1 LGILEVASRG
11 KGHFVIPNWDS
22 RWIRGLSSK
31 FLFVFLLLGF
41 WFVPNTA
48 SAFNCTFTATIN
60 ENSGANILWFGGS
73 PSGNAADACLNFGFI
88 HTTSG
93 SSALGSWTS
102 TGAGT
107 DGGTQ
112 LPDNQITYT
121 PAAGA
126 VGTDSFSIVS
136 DANVANDSTLAVTIT
151 IAAIPP
157 SLSSVSPTS
166 GSTSGGTS
174 LTITGTALT
183 GATGVT
189 VGGTAATNVTVI
201 SDTTITAT
209 TPAGSA
215 GTVDVRVT
223 TAGGTSAVT
232 ANDHFT
238 YIAPPTVSSVS
249 PSGAPTAGGT
259 TVTITGTNLTG
270 ATSVSF
276 GATSATGF
284 TVNGAT
290 SITATAPAHAA
301 GQVDVTVTA
310 GGITSAISAADH
322 YTYVALPTATQA
334 IASTTL
340 TQNHAATSFIPVI
353 GSGGTG
359 SLSYGVSPSLP
370 SGLSMAPATGAITGT
385 PTVASSATTYTVTV
399 TDANSATATATF
411 SLTVNSAVTA
421 TQAIASTMLTQNH
434 AATSFTPVTGSGGV
448 TPLAYS
454 VSPSLPTGLS
464 MASGTG
470 TITGTPTVTR
480 SVTTYTVTVTDAN
493 SATATATFSL
503 TVNGA
508 VTATQAI
515 PAALLTQNH
524 AATSFTP
531 VMGGGGTTP
540 LAYGVSPSLPT
551 GLSMAPATGAITG
564 TPTVASSATTYTVT
578 VTDANS
584 ATATAT
590 FSLTVN
596 SAVTATQAVASTILT
611 QNHAATSFT
620 PVTGAGG
627 TTPLAYTVSPSLPS
641 GLNMAAATGAVT
653 GTPTVA
659 SSATTYTV
667 TVTDANSATATATF
681 SLTVNGAV
689 TATQAI
695 ASTMLTR
702 NHAATSFTPVT
713 GSGGTTPLAYTVSPG
728 LPSGLNMA
736 AATGAITGTPTV
748 ASSATT
754 YTVTVTDANGQTAT
768 ATFALTVNSV
778 VTATQLIA
786 ATTLTVNAAAT
797 PFTPVTGSGGTTPL
811 AYTVAPGLPTGL
823 NMASATGAITG
834 TPTVASSAT
843 TYTVTVTDANSVTAT
858 ATFSLTVNGALTAT
872 QAVASTML
880 TRNHA
885 ATSFTP
891 VTGSGG
897 TGPLAYSVSPS
908 LPTGL
913 NMASGTGA
921 ITGTPGVASSA
932 TTYTVTVTDANNAT
946 ATATFSL
953 TVNGVVTAT
962 QVIASTTLT
971 VNVAATPFTPVTGS
985 GGTPP
990 LAYSVSPGLPTGLS
1004 MAPATGAIT
1013 GTPGVTSSVTTYTVT
1028 VTDANSVTATAT
1040 FSLTVAAPT
1049 PVLAVAVSGSPASV
1063 VSGNDITYSIALT
1076 VTTGTATNA
1085 SLSDPLPAGLTF
1097 VSASET
1103 GPGGAWTC
1111 TTPAVGGAGTVTC
1124 SIASAAPGTYNFTI
1138 VAHVAAG
1145 TAAGALVN
1153 TTTASAS
1160 NATTTSGGATN
1171 TIALTTTS
1179 TTLVSSLNPSLVGQA
1194 VTFTATVSGST
1205 PAGTVTFKDGATA
1218 LGSGTLNGSGV
1229 ATFTTA
1235 VLASGSHA
1243 VTASYGGDPN
1253 NASSTSSVLTQS
1265 VGQATT
1271 TVAVTSSVN
1280 PSVPGQPVT
1289 FTATVASAGGT
1300 PTGTVIFRDAGAAI
1314 GTGAL
1319 AGGVATLATA
1329 ALATGTHSIT
1339 VSYSGATGFAASAS
1353 SALTQ
1358 TVAIPADSIKLRQLQ
1373 VAVTKVVAQNS
1384 GQAITGAIDTAITDG
1399 FSAGGGLVTPSG
1411 TGLRFNFSADPDQP
1425 GAADHERAFSDRW
1438 NGMFDRDR
1446 TAGDGGANNYA
1457 RNRQNPSAVDDAFAA
1472 INRNTMATK
1481 TPSLIG
1487 HEPKEWLLW
1496 ADVRGSGVDRW
1507 GSTIGIGQSLL
1518 YGSQV
1523 NALIGVTR
1531 KVTPTFLVGIVGGY
1545 ETFDYTSQD
1554 LSGKLKGNGWTI
1566 GSYLGWKLASS
1577 IRFDAAVAYSG
1588 IGYDGTAGT
1597 AQGNFDGRRWLL
1609 SSGLTGNYQAY
1620 GFDIEPSAKIYALWE
1635 HENAYSDS
1643 LGTHQDDRNFATGR
1657 ASGGVKLSYPLAWTD
1672 TIALAPYIGLYG
1684 DYYFTHDD
1692 AATIVA
1698 VGALPL
1704 ASTPLLDGW
1713 SARATAGFAARFASG
1728 AAISVGG
1735 ELGGIGSDTR
1745 IWTYRARAAV
1755 PF

>member
-1 LGILEVASRG
+1 
-11 KGHFVIPNWDS
+11 
-22 RWIRGLSSK
+22 
-31 FLFVFLLLGF
+31 
-41 WFVPNTA
+41 
-48 SAFNCTFTATIN
+48 
-60 ENSGANILWFGGS
+60 
-73 PSGNAADACLNFGFI
+73 
-88 HTTSG
+88 
-93 SSALGSWTS
+93 
-102 TGAGT
+102 
-107 DGGTQ
+107 
-112 LPDNQITYT
+112 
-121 PAAGA
+121 
-126 VGTDSFSIVS
+126 
-136 DANVANDSTLAVTIT
+136 VT
-151 IAAIPP
+151 
-157 SLSSVSPTS
+157 
-166 GSTSGGTS
+166 
-174 LTITGTALT
+174 
-183 GATGVT
+183 
-189 VGGTAATNVTVI
+189 
-201 SDTTITAT
+201 
-209 TPAGSA
+209 
-215 GTVDVRVT
+215 
-223 TAGGTSAVT
+223 
-232 ANDHFT
+232 
-238 YIAPPTVSSVS
+238 
-249 PSGAPTAGGT
+249 
-259 TVTITGTNLTG
+259 
-270 ATSVSF
+270 
-276 GATSATGF
+276 
-284 TVNGAT
+284 
-290 SITATAPAHAA
+290 
-301 GQVDVTVTA
+301 
-310 GGITSAISAADH
+310 
-322 YTYVALPTATQA
+322 
-334 IASTTL
+334 
-340 TQNHAATSFIPVI
+340 
-353 GSGGTG
+353 
-359 SLSYGVSPSLP
+359 
-370 SGLSMAPATGAITGT
+370 
-385 PTVASSATTYTVTV
+385 SSATTYTVTV

-421 TQAIASTMLTQNH
+421 TQAIAATTLTRNHAATSFTPVTGAGGTTPLAYTVSPGLPSGLNMAPATGAITGTPTVTSSATTYTVTVTDANSATATATFSLTVNSAVTATQAIAATILTQNHAATPFTPVTGSGGATPLAFTVSPGLPSGLNMASATGAITGTPTVTSSTTTYTVTVTDANSVTATATFSLTVAAPTIALAPTTLPTPVIGAAYSQTITASGGTAAYSYAIGAGTLPPGLSLSTGGALAGTPTGVGTFNFTVIATDANGFTGSRAYSFTITAPTITLTPAALPGAVLGTAYSQTVTASGGTMPYTYSIGSGALPTGLALNASSGVLSGTPTAAGTFSFTVKAVDSTTGTGAPYFGTTATFSLTINSAVAATQAVASTILTQNH

-464 MASGTG
+464 MAPGTG
-470 TITGTPTVTR
+470 TITGTPTVTS
-480 SVTTYTVTVTDAN
+480 SVTTYTVTVTDASN
-493 SATATATFSL
+493 ATATATFSL
-503 TVNGA
+503 TVNNV
-508 VTATQAI
+508 VTAIQVIA
-515 PAALLTQNH
+515 
-524 AATSFTP
+524 S
-531 VMGGGGTTP
+531 TT
-540 LAYGVSPSLPT
+540 
-551 GLSMAPATGAITG
+551 
-564 TPTVASSATTYTVT
+564 
-578 VTDANS
+578 
-584 ATATAT
+584 
-590 FSLTVN
+590 LTVN
-596 SAVTATQAVASTILT
+596 V
-611 QNHAATSFT
+611 
-620 PVTGAGG
+620 
-627 TTPLAYTVSPSLPS
+627 
-641 GLNMAAATGAVT
+641 
-653 GTPTVA
+653 
-659 SSATTYTV
+659 
-667 TVTDANSATATATF
+667 
-681 SLTVNGAV
+681 
-689 TATQAI
+689 
-695 ASTMLTR
+695 
-702 NHAATSFTPVT
+702 AATSFTPVT

-736 AATGAITGTPTV
+736 PATGAISGTPSVT
-748 ASSATT
+748 SSATT
-754 YTVTVTDANGQTAT
+754 YT
-768 ATFALTVNSV
+768 
-778 VTATQLIA
+778 
-786 ATTLTVNAAAT
+786 
-797 PFTPVTGSGGTTPL
+797 
-811 AYTVAPGLPTGL
+811 
-823 NMASATGAITG
+823 M
-834 TPTVASSAT
+834 
-843 TYTVTVTDANSVTAT
+843 
-858 ATFSLTVNGALTAT
+858 
-872 QAVASTML
+872 
-880 TRNHA
+880 
-885 ATSFTP
+885 
-891 VTGSGG
+891 
-897 TGPLAYSVSPS
+897 
-908 LPTGL
+908 
-913 NMASGTGA
+913 
-921 ITGTPGVASSA
+921 
-932 TTYTVTVTDANNAT
+932 
-946 ATATFSL
+946 
-953 TVNGVVTAT
+953 
-962 QVIASTTLT
+962 
-971 VNVAATPFTPVTGS
+971 
-985 GGTPP
+985 
-990 LAYSVSPGLPTGLS
+990 
-1004 MAPATGAIT
+1004 
-1013 GTPGVTSSVTTYTVT
+1013 T

-1145 TAAGALVN
+1145 TPAGPVTN
-1153 TTTASAS
+1153 TATASAS

-1171 TIALTTTS
+1171 TIGLTTTS

-1194 VTFTATVSGST
+1194 VTFTATVSGAT
-1205 PAGTVTFKDGATA
+1205 PTGNVTFKDGAAA

-1235 VLASGSHA
+1235 ALTSGSHA
-1243 VTASYGGDPN
+1243 VTAAYGGDPN
-1253 NASSTSSVLTQS
+1253 NASSTSPVLTQT
-1265 VGQATT
+1265 VGQTATT
-1271 TVAVTSSVN
+1271 VGVTSSVN

-1319 AGGVATLATA
+1319 AGGVATLTTATLA
-1329 ALATGTHSIT
+1329 AGAHSIT

-1353 SALTQ
+1353 STLTQ

-1373 VAVTKVVAQNS
+1373 VAVTQMVAQNS
-1384 GQAITGAIDTAITDG
+1384 GQAIAGAIDTAITDG

-1446 TAGDGGANNYA
+1446 TAGEGGANNYA
-1457 RNRQNPSAVDDAFAA
+1457 RSRQNPSAVDDAFAA
-1472 INRNTMATK
+1472 INRNTKATK
-1481 TPSLIG
+1481 TPSQIG
-1487 HEPKEWLLW
+1487 REPKEWLLW

-1523 NALIGVTR
+1523 NALIGLTR

-1635 HENAYSDS
+1635 HENAYTDS

-1672 TIALAPYIGLYG
+1672 TIALAPYVGLYG